1 MNSIQAWAPGK
12 FIAFDVAQDC
22 NTEDRR
28 TMARIAQIEADIAI
42 TKMMIM
48 ARFLDARQL
57 SITVNA
63 RRRADG
69 VRVSRRNFK

>member
-42 TKMMIM
+42 TKIMIM

-69 VRVSRRNFK
+69 VRGARRNFK

>member
-1 MNSIQAWAPGK
+1 MNCWQPGK

-42 TKMMIM
+42 TKIMIM
-48 ARFLDARQL
+48 ARFLDVRQL
-57 SITVNA
+57 SIAGNA

-69 VRVSRRNFK
+69 VRVSRRKLK